1 MTSSRQSQFLHPALP
16 LLLGLIT
23 TQIIATI
30 QVYLSNLNLYTSLT
44 IIEQSGYLTLPNQQ
58 VIPGLKEWVPAL
70 CGGFFFTLSI
80 GAGLTLFTAAVAW
93 VWVRLNLRNKYVLV
107 FLAVVWVALVLMVN
121 INGFNV
127 WGTLYFSLVP
137 LIVFIATIR
146 FLPEH
151 GQGHNALKVMVHLL
165 PVILLAILWTTQYD
179 RHLFL
184 DLRDH
189 LLFSNPVGKKVSDFY
204 YTYSPYATEAFKS
217 LNQKTLKTCRL
228 PTLSDPDMVRP
239 LESALL
245 ALDYLP
251 VDTES
256 PVDLEI
262 IQKGHQLWLKHAR
275 RNILKTTIGDLLN
288 NSRHILNKYALATDR
303 FAVFRQ
309 LTFFALVFGYP
320 LTLYV
325 LFHALFW
332 LTIQNFTNRHQAAI
346 MASLICLF
354 VSLFIF
360 MIFSISRGPTINKN
374 NLATTLN
381 SNSWQARVAGLR
393 FIEAQGMEIG
403 RFSGYI
409 KSLSSPEIPER
420 YWIAKAMAHSEEA
433 ETYDTLILLLND
445 PHINVESM
453 AFWALARRGDKRA
466 LPKILAALK
475 ASNRWYSQIYAYNA
489 LRTLGWK
496 QNRSH

>member
-1 MTSSRQSQFLHPALP
+1 MTSSRKSQFLHPALP
-16 LLLGLIT
+16 LLIGLIT

-30 QVYLSNLNLYTSLT
+30 QVYLSNLDLYTSLT
-44 IIEQSGYLTLPNQQ
+44 IIEQSGYLTVPNQH
-58 VIPGLKEWVPAL
+58 VMRGLKEFVPAF

-107 FLAVVWVALVLMVN
+107 FLSVVWVALVLMVN
-121 INGFNV
+121 VNGFNV

-146 FLPEH
+146 FLPNP
-151 GQGHNALKVMVHLL
+151 GQGHNALRVLVHLL
-165 PVILLAILWTTQYD
+165 PVILLSILWTTQYD

-189 LLFSNPVGKKVSDFY
+189 LLFSNPVGKVVSDFY
-204 YTYSPYATEAFKS
+204 YRYSPFATEAFKS
-217 LNQKTLKTCRL
+217 LNQKTMKTCRL
-228 PTLSDPDMVRP
+228 PELSDSSIVRP
-239 LESALL
+239 LESALR
-245 ALDYLP
+245 AFDYLQ

-262 IQKGHQLWLKHAR
+262 VQKGNQLWLRHAG

-288 NSRHILNKYALATDR
+288 NSKQILNEYTLATDR

-309 LTFFALVFGYP
+309 FTFFALVFGYP
-320 LTLYV
+320 LTLYI

-332 LTIQNFTNRHQAAI
+332 LTIQIFMNRQKAAI
-346 MASLICLF
+346 IASLICLL

-360 MIFSISRGPTINKN
+360 MVFSISRSPTIDKN
-374 NLATTLN
+374 NLAESLD
-381 SNSWQARVAGLR
+381 SNSWQARVAALR
-393 FIEAQGMEIG
+393 FIESQGLEIG
-403 RFSGYI
+403 RLGGYI
-409 KSLSSPEIPER
+409 KSLSSPEIIER
-420 YWIAKAMAHSEEA
+420 YWLAQSQDAKTYEA
-433 ETYDTLILLLND
+433 LILLLDD
-445 PHINVESM
+445 PNVNVESM
-453 AFWALARRGDKRA
+453 AFLALARRGDKRA
-466 LPKILAALK
+466 LSEILAALK
-475 ASNRWYSQIYAYNA
+475 ASKRWYSQIYAYNA

-496 QNRSH
+496 QNRSQ